1 MAEQRATT
9 RPSRPTIDTVT
20 DNVPPHTG
28 VIEKGGLTNDP
39 RPTVSGRGDPGATI
53 HILVDGVQVGTAVV
67 GANGTWS
74 FALTRP
80 LSDGEYRLTARASNE
95 IGMSVPSASYGI
107 QLDTTPPSQP
117 KIDAATEGAQ
127 PMLSGQAEAYST
139 VTIYD
144 GATVLGTVKTG
155 IDGTWT
161 FQLPSGLSNGS
172 HALTVTAQDPAGNT
186 SVRSA
191 GFDVTIGP
199 VAPPTP
205 LAKAL
210 LDDMGRDS
218 GNFNFDRL
226 TNDGTAG
233 RLLSGHLVG
242 ALAAGDKVQVSTDG
256 GRTWID
262 ALMKSDGTWMAID
275 PNTHTGNWTIQ
286 TRVVNAVGNAGE
298 VESTDVALKT
308 SVPLPTGVSVQGDV
322 LTVKFSGAL
331 VEAGSRLA
339 ILIDGHMYT
348 HDLTNAEIAA
358 GVAIFQVTRVI
369 ADWLAV
375 AIVDGAGNISS
386 YRGIDELKY
395 VENFDSSPS
404 ASLNLVGEKIST
416 KYFDITSLESWSTGY
431 WKQGLYKGADM
442 GKPGEARLTDP
453 SETMALAII
462 GRVRLDLHDGISA
475 TRIAFDVGDVTR
487 EEKLRVYFYDKNGAL
502 IYTFDPIS
510 ASGGTHQRVEINV
523 GKEFVRVE
531 FNQEWRQ
538 DWYTLTWVDN
548 LEFSRAATHQGIFNP
563 PDVQELL
570 GDVSYYGG
578 CEKTIFNVENVSYF
592 TGGNSGVHGGL
603 DADTLKLKGAN
614 QYLDVTSLNGGFSE
628 KITGIEIFDI
638 TGTGNNVLKLSM
650 KDVLNLGHEDLFR
663 TDGHTQ
669 LMVKGDAGDRV
680 ELSGMSGLAA
690 GQGQW
695 VKQGLIAHDGL
706 AYMLY
711 ENAALNVELLVQ
723 ASVSVQL
730 I

>member
-1 MAEQRATT
+1 M
-9 RPSRPTIDTVT
+9 T

-74 FALTRP
+74 FALTQR

-117 KIDAATEGAQ
+117 KIDAATEGTQ

-161 FQLPSGLSNGS
+161 FQLPSGLSNGK

-186 SVRSA
+186 SVRSE
-191 GFDVTIGP
+191 GFDVTIGS
-199 VAPPTP
+199 VTPPSP

-233 RLLSGHLVG
+233 RLLSGHVVG
-242 ALAAGDKVQVSTDG
+242 VLAAGQKVQVSTDG

-262 ALMKSDGTWMAID
+262 ALMKSDGTWVAID
-275 PNTHTGNWTIQ
+275 PNTHTGNWSIQ
-286 TRVVNAVGNAGE
+286 TRVVNDSGVSSE
-298 VESTDVALKT
+298 VQSVDVALKT
-308 SVPLPTGVSVQGDV
+308 SVPVPTGVFLQGEV
-322 LTVKFSGAL
+322 LTVKFAGTL
-331 VEAGSRLA
+331 VEVGSRLA

-348 HDLTNAEIAA
+348 HELTKEEISA
-358 GVAIFQVTRVI
+358 GSATFPTPRAI
-369 ADWLAV
+369 ADSLAV
-375 AIVDGAGNISS
+375 AIVDMAGNISL
-386 YRGIDELKY
+386 YRSAEGVIKY
-395 VENFDSSPS
+395 VENFDATPS
-404 ASLNLVGEKIST
+404 ASLNLTGEKTST
-416 KYFDITSLESWSTGY
+416 KYFDLTCLEGQTNSY

-442 GKPGEARLTDP
+442 AKPGEAKITDP
-453 SETMALAII
+453 SETMALSIV
-462 GRVRLDLHDGISA
+462 GRVRLDLRDGLSA
-475 TRIAFDVGDVTR
+475 TRITFDAGDLTR
-487 EEKLRVYFYDKNGAL
+487 EEKLCLYFYDKNGEL
-502 IYTFDPIS
+502 IYKSQPIS
-510 ASGGTHQRVEINV
+510 ASGGVHQRVEIDV

-531 FNQEWRQ
+531 FNQEWRS
-538 DWYTLTWVDN
+538 DWYTLTWIDN
-548 LEFSRAATHQGIFNP
+548 LEFSKTATHEGVFDP
-563 PDVQELL
+563 PAVQDLL
-570 GDVSYYGG
+570 DDVSYHGGYG
-578 CEKTIFNVENVSYF
+578 KTIFNVDNVSYF
-592 TGGNSGVHGGL
+592 AGEKSGVHGGL
-603 DADTLKLKGAN
+603 AVDTLKLKGAS
-614 QYLDVTSLNGGFSE
+614 QYLDVTSLNSGFSE

-638 TGTGNNVLKLSM
+638 TGTGNNILKLSM

-669 LMVKGDAGDRV
+669 LMVKGDTGDRV
-680 ELSGMSGLAA
+680 ELSGMSGLAD

-695 VKQGLIAHDGL
+695 VKQGLITHDGL

>member
-1 MAEQRATT
+1 MAEQKATT

-74 FALTRP
+74 FALTQR

-117 KIDAATEGAQ
+117 KIDAATEGTQ

-144 GATVLGTVKTG
+144 GATVLGTVKTS

-186 SVRSA
+186 SIRSA

-199 VAPPTP
+199 VAPPSP

-262 ALMKSDGTWMAID
+262 ALMKSDGTWVAID

-298 VESTDVALKT
+298 VESTDVALKMF
-308 SVPLPTGVSVQGDV
+308 VYPPTFVEFVDGAVM
-322 LTVKFSGAL
+322 VKFVGAQL
-331 VEAGSRLA
+331 EAGSRLSVMVG
-339 ILIDGHMYT
+339 DRFFMHT
-348 HDLTNAEIAA
+348 LTAAEIATGTA
-358 GVAIFQVTRVI
+358 KFVLPNDASGMPA
-369 ADWLAV
+369 A
-375 AIVDGAGNISS
+375 AIVDTAGNISQ
-386 YRGIDELKY
+386 YRQPATIEFG
-395 VENFDSSPS
+395 ENFNAARS
-404 ASLNLVGEKIST
+404 ASLFKGESVSFAHFTLTGIEDLGHTYWSQGIYSGNGFKIDPT
-416 KYFDITSLESWSTGY
+416 Y
-431 WKQGLYKGADM
+431 GLSS
-442 GKPGEARLTDP
+442 PP
-453 SETMALAII
+453 STMALGIT
-462 GRVRLDLHDGISA
+462 GKVRLDLKDGAGA
-475 TRIAFDVGDVTR
+475 THFAFDVGDVTGGEYLVLTFR
-487 EEKLRVYFYDKNGAL
+487 DGTGKVIYTSKPITTGEGILQHVEIDMPKGLAFTSIEFDQQWRTVPNGAL
-502 IYTFDPIS
+502 
-510 ASGGTHQRVEINV
+510 
-523 GKEFVRVE
+523 
-531 FNQEWRQ
+531 
-538 DWYTLTWVDN
+538 TWIDN
-548 LEFSRAATHQGIFNP
+548 FQFSRPVPDQLIDP
-563 PDVQELL
+563 PAFLELAGDTAYYGGSGDTVFTV
-570 GDVSYYGG
+570 GDVSY
-578 CEKTIFNVENVSYF
+578 F
-592 TGGNSGVHGGL
+592 TRNSSGVHGG
-603 DADTLKLKGAN
+603 AGVDTLKLTGSG
-614 QYLDVTSLNGGFSE
+614 QTLDLATLMDVGGHC
-628 KITGIEIFDI
+628 KISSIEIVDI
-638 TGTGNNVLKLSM
+638 TGTGNNALKLSM
-650 KDVLNLGHEDLFR
+650 RDVLELGHENVFR
-663 TDGHTQ
+663 SDGHTQ

-680 ELSGMSGLAA
+680 ELSGMKGLDA
-690 GQGQW
+690 GQW
-695 VKQGLIAHDGL
+695 TKHGLVAVDGL
-706 AYMLY
+706 AFMLY
-711 ENAALNVELLVQ
+711 ENAAMNVELLVQ
-723 ASVSVQL
+723 AIVTTQL
-730 I
+730 G